1 MKMEFKRIHALVL
14 LVAVYIAVLYGTY
27 KALLVFGP
35 IQSASKP
42 MEELY
47 RNVFFHVPINAVT
60 YTAFTITLIGSVV
73 YLIKRD
79 LKWDDLAS
87 SSAKLGMIFGTL
99 TLLTGMIWAKPA
111 WGAYWNWDP
120 RETTT
125 LLLWFMFAAYFAL
138 RSSIVDEEAR
148 ARLSS
153 IVGIFGYA
161 GIPLTYISTTRWF
174 SLHPRLKEFSL
185 TPEMAPILG
194 LMITSVLIL
203 FFYLL
208 WLDVKVKRL
217 IEAQEREGGM

>member
-1 MKMEFKRIHALVL
+1 MEFKRKYALVL
-14 LVAVYIAVLYGTY
+14 LGAIYIAVLYGMY
-27 KALLVFGP
+27 NALLVFGP
-35 IQSASKP
+35 IQSVSKP

-60 YTAFTITLIGSVV
+60 YTAFTITLIGSIM
-73 YLIKRD
+73 YLKSRD
-79 LKWDDLAS
+79 LKWDTIAAS
-87 SSAKLGMIFGTL
+87 AAKLGMIFGTL
-99 TLLTGMIWAKPA
+99 TLVTGMVWAKPA

-125 LLLWFMFAAYFAL
+125 LLLWFIFAAYFAL

-153 IVGIFGYA
+153 VVGVFGYA

-185 TPEMAPILG
+185 TGEMAPVLV
-194 LMITSVLIL
+194 LMIFSVLAL

-208 WLDVKVKRL
+208 WLDVKVEKLSR
-217 IEAQEREGGM
+217 IQKQGGV

>member
-1 MKMEFKRIHALVL
+1 MEFKRIHALVL
-14 LVAVYIAVLYGTY
+14 LLTVYVAVLYGSY
-27 KALLVFGP
+27 NALMVFGP
-35 IQSASKP
+35 IESPTKP

-60 YTAFTITLIGSVV
+60 YTAFTITLIGSVA
-73 YLIKRD
+73 YLLGRD
-79 LKWDDLAS
+79 LKWDAIAS
-87 SSAKLGMIFGTL
+87 SSAKFGMIFGTL
-99 TLLTGMIWAKPA
+99 TLLTGMTWAKPA

-125 LLLWFMFAAYFAL
+125 LILWFMFAAYFAL
-138 RSSIVDEEAR
+138 RSSITDEEAR

-153 IVGIFGYA
+153 VIGIFAYV

-174 SLHPRLKEFSL
+174 SLHPKLSEFSL
-185 TPEMAPILG
+185 TPEMAPVLG

-217 IEAQEREGGM
+217 EEAKENRGGI

>member
-1 MKMEFKRIHALVL
+1 MEFKRKYALVL
-14 LVAVYIAVLYGTY
+14 LGAIYIAVLYGMY
-27 KALLVFGP
+27 NALLVFGP
-35 IQSASKP
+35 IQSVSKP

-60 YTAFTITLIGSVV
+60 YTAFTITLIGSIM
-73 YLIKRD
+73 YLKSRD
-79 LKWDDLAS
+79 LKWDTIAAS
-87 SSAKLGMIFGTL
+87 AAKLGMIFGTL
-99 TLLTGMIWAKPA
+99 TLVTGMVWAKPA

-125 LLLWFMFAAYFAL
+125 LLLWFIFAAYFAL

-153 IVGIFGYA
+153 VVGVFGYA
-161 GIPLTYISTTRWF
+161 GTPLTYISTTRWF

-185 TPEMAPILG
+185 TGEMAPVLV
-194 LMITSVLIL
+194 LMIFSVLAL

-208 WLDVKVKRL
+208 WLDVKVEKLSR
-217 IEAQEREGGM
+217 IQKQGGV

>member
-1 MKMEFKRIHALVL
+1 MEFKRKYALVL
-14 LVAVYIAVLYGTY
+14 LGAIYIAVLYGMY
-27 KALLVFGP
+27 NALLVFGP
-35 IQSASKP
+35 IQSVSKP

-60 YTAFTITLIGSVV
+60 YTAFTITLIGSIM
-73 YLIKRD
+73 YLKSRD
-79 LKWDDLAS
+79 LKWDTIAAS
-87 SSAKLGMIFGTL
+87 AAKLGMIFGTL
-99 TLLTGMIWAKPA
+99 TLVTGMVWAKPA

-125 LLLWFMFAAYFAL
+125 LLLWFIFAAYFAL

-153 IVGIFGYA
+153 VVGVFGYA

-185 TPEMAPILG
+185 TGEMTPVLV
-194 LMITSVLIL
+194 LMIFSVLAL

-208 WLDVKVKRL
+208 WLDVKVEKLSR
-217 IEAQEREGGM
+217 IQKQGGV

>member
-1 MKMEFKRIHALVL
+1 MEFKRKYALVL
-14 LVAVYIAVLYGTY
+14 LGAIYIAVLYGMY
-27 KALLVFGP
+27 NALLVFGP
-35 IQSASKP
+35 IQSVSKP

-60 YTAFTITLIGSVV
+60 YTAFTITLIGSIM
-73 YLIKRD
+73 YLKSRD
-79 LKWDDLAS
+79 LKWDTIAAS
-87 SSAKLGMIFGTL
+87 AAKLGMIFGTL
-99 TLLTGMIWAKPA
+99 TLVTGMVWAKPA

-125 LLLWFMFAAYFAL
+125 LLLWFIFAAYFAL

-153 IVGIFGYA
+153 VVGIFGYA

-185 TPEMAPILG
+185 TGEMAPVLV
-194 LMITSVLIL
+194 LMIFSVLAL

-208 WLDVKVKRL
+208 WLDVKVEKLSR
-217 IEAQEREGGM
+217 IQKQGGV

>member
-1 MKMEFKRIHALVL
+1 MEFKRKYALVL
-14 LVAVYIAVLYGTY
+14 LGAIYITVLYGMY
-27 KALLVFGP
+27 NALLVFGP
-35 IQSASKP
+35 IQSVSKP

-60 YTAFTITLIGSVV
+60 YTAFTITLIGSIM
-73 YLIKRD
+73 YLKSRD
-79 LKWDDLAS
+79 LKWDTIAAS
-87 SSAKLGMIFGTL
+87 AAKLGMIFGTL
-99 TLLTGMIWAKPA
+99 TLVTGMVWAKPA

-125 LLLWFMFAAYFAL
+125 LLLWFIFAAYFAL

-153 IVGIFGYA
+153 VVGVFGYA

-185 TPEMAPILG
+185 TGEMTPVLV
-194 LMITSVLIL
+194 LMIFSVLAL

-208 WLDVKVKRL
+208 WLDVKVEKLSR
-217 IEAQEREGGM
+217 IQKQGGV